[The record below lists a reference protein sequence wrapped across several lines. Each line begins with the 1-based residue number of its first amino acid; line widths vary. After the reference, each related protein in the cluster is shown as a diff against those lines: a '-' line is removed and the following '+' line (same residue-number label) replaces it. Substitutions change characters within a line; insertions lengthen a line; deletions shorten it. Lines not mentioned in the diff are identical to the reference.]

1 MINAIAKRTEGIA
14 YRMILRSAIAKRTE
28 GIALR

>member
-14 YRMILRSAIAKRTE
+14 YSVILGSAIAKRTE